1 MPPDEHI
8 AHDHA
13 ACWRA
18 MAVGD
23 LPAVSALS
31 STVHPKHPERPEV
44 LDEKFRLHPRG
55 CFVLAS
61 GQVISEGQVISG
73 YCFSHPWTR
82 DAVPALD
89 TFLGRL
95 PERPTTYYV
104 HDLTLDETLRG
115 QGLGRAIVPL
125 LFECACFLG
134 IPHLSLVAV
143 NRRGPFWQA
152 AGFSMTAD
160 AALQAAV
167 RKKYG
172 EGAVHMERQL

>member
-1 MPPDEHI
+1 
-8 AHDHA
+8 
-13 ACWRA
+13 
-18 MAVGD
+18 MAIGD
-23 LPAVSALS
+23 LPVVDALS
-31 STVHPKHPERPEV
+31 SAIHPNYPERPEV
-44 LDEKFRLHPRG
+44 LDEKFRLHPLG
-55 CFVLAS
+55 CFVLAAGKS
-61 GQVISEGQVISG
+61 ISG

-82 DAVPALD
+82 GAVPALD

-115 QGLGRAIVPL
+115 QGFGRAIVPM
-125 LFECACFLG
+125 LFECARFLG

-152 AGFSMTAD
+152 AGFAPNAD
-160 AALQAAV
+160 EALRAAV
-167 RKKYG
+167 REKYG